1 MIKQSEIGMGQIGF
15 TLYKYKMV
23 DYLHYMYES
32 PFFMFSR
39 KAREI
44 VSYDTII
51 HPFDI
56 YVWALTWIMITSQ
69 FILLVSLQNVWAIA
83 SGNTNP
89 RDYIFQGFS
98 YVKMKEH
105 SENN

>member
-1 MIKQSEIGMGQIGF
+1 MTKQSEIGMGQ
-15 TLYKYKMV
+15 TQLALYRYKVV
-23 DYLHYMYES
+23 DYLHYMHEY
-32 PFFMFSR
+32 PYVMFSR
-39 KAREI
+39 KPTEI
-44 VSYDTII
+44 VSYDSII
-51 HPFDI
+51 YPFDT